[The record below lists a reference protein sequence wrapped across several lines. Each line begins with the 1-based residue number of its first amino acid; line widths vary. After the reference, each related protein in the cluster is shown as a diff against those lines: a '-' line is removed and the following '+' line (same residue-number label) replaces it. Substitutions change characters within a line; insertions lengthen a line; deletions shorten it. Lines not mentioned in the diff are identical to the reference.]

1 MANEAGSALDQLS
14 INVIR
19 GLAVDAVET
28 AKSGHPG
35 MPMGA
40 APMAH
45 VLWTRFLRF
54 DPRDPHWPD
63 RDRFVLSAGHGSM
76 LLYALLHLTGYELPM
91 EELRAFRQWDSRTP
105 GHPEHG
111 WTPGVE
117 TTTGPLGQGFGNA
130 VGMALAERW
139 LAATYNRPGHEIVDH
154 RTYAI
159 ASDGDLMEGVQSE
172 AASLAGH
179 LGLGRLTVLYDANR
193 ISIDGSTDLAYT
205 EDAALRFQAYGWHV
219 TDADGNDTAS
229 IAAALEAARQEADR
243 PSLIVTRTNIGYG
256 APTKQDTADAHGAPL
271 GAEEAAQAKHRL
283 GLPDEMFWVPPEVRA
298 HMSRVASGGAARAAW
313 QARFDAYRAEH
324 PELAASF
331 EAGARGE
338 LPEGWQRA
346 LPAFETG
353 RKMATR
359 EASGAVI
366 SALAPVVTHLVGG
379 SADLMESNNAAI
391 PGEPA
396 LSREHPGARK
406 IHFGVREHG
415 MGAIL
420 NGMALHGGVQPF
432 GATFLIFSDYMRPAI
447 RLAALMELPVTYV
460 FTHDSIGLGE
470 DGPTHQPVEQLMSL
484 RLIPNLRVLRPADAT
499 ETAEAWR
506 IALER
511 RDGPTALA
519 LTRQKLPVLDRSTA
533 TPSVAEGVARGAYV
547 LSDGIADGVDGPRAV
562 ILIGTG
568 SEVHLCLAAQALL
581 DGEGIAARVV
591 SMPSLEL
598 FEAQP
603 SPYRESILPSTLTA
617 RVVVEAGARRGWQGV
632 AGPHGE
638 VLGLDRFGASAPGD
652 RVMRE
657 LGFTAELVAAR
668 ARASIARATLAGAGS
683 LT

>member
-298 HMSRVASGGAARAAW
+298 HMSRVAR
-313 QARFDAYRAEH
+313 
-324 PELAASF
+324 
-331 EAGARGE
+331 
-338 LPEGWQRA
+338 
-346 LPAFETG
+346 
-353 RKMATR
+353 
-359 EASGAVI
+359 
-366 SALAPVVTHLVGG
+366 
-379 SADLMESNNAAI
+379 
-391 PGEPA
+391 
-396 LSREHPGARK
+396 
-406 IHFGVREHG
+406 
-415 MGAIL
+415 
-420 NGMALHGGVQPF
+420 
-432 GATFLIFSDYMRPAI
+432 
-447 RLAALMELPVTYV
+447 
-460 FTHDSIGLGE
+460 
-470 DGPTHQPVEQLMSL
+470 
-484 RLIPNLRVLRPADAT
+484 
-499 ETAEAWR
+499 
-506 IALER
+506 
-511 RDGPTALA
+511 PTA
-519 LTRQKLPVLDRSTA
+519 
-533 TPSVAEGVARGAYV
+533 
-547 LSDGIADGVDGPRAV
+547 
-562 ILIGTG
+562 
-568 SEVHLCLAAQALL
+568 
-581 DGEGIAARVV
+581 
-591 SMPSLEL
+591 
-598 FEAQP
+598 
-603 SPYRESILPSTLTA
+603 SPT
-617 RVVVEAGARRGWQGV
+617 
-632 AGPHGE
+632 
-638 VLGLDRFGASAPGD
+638 
-652 RVMRE
+652 M
-657 LGFTAELVAAR
+657 
-668 ARASIARATLAGAGS
+668 
-683 LT
+683 